1 MIDDELLKKFDSI
14 EDLPISEEML
24 GAYLEGNLSHYESKM
39 VSNEIDSDL
48 NLMNLTHSLSSGIE
62 SDLFFNS
69 SLIDSIELPLIN
81 DEYQILEET
90 HLEYIPSV
98 DSIDSDYSFDVL
110 DIECDNLDDLDN
122 DIDNE

>member
-1 MIDDELLKKFDSI
+1 MIDDELMKKFDSI

-24 GAYLEGNLSHYESKM
+24 GAYLEGNLSPYESEM
-39 VSNEIDSDL
+39 VHNEIDSDL
-48 NLMNLTHSLSSGIE
+48 SLMNLMHSVT
-62 SDLFFNS
+62 SDIDSNLFFDS

-81 DEYQILEET
+81 DEFQFMEET
-90 HLEYIPSV
+90 HLEFIPTV
-98 DSIDSDYSFDVL
+98 DSIDSDYSFDVP